1 MPEVEKP
8 ALFTRIAR
16 IFWPELNNMSAIGK
30 LSGTA
35 SVLSVLYSLP
45 LALLGMT
52 WLLLESDFALVVQ
65 HWQIIIVLVI
75 LVIIADRLSFYVI
88 VDTGDGHY
96 ANSESS
102 LDTLVLMSGILIIGP
117 TAAWIGILR
126 SMLLLIVSWIRTPA
140 KPERWNALRVFCL
153 TAAVY
158 SLIILF
164 SLQLYQS
171 LGGQYPIPGLET
183 RSTMAALVAMLLFLA
198 GALLIWAGYIVFI
211 MRQSESVYR
220 ASTTRPF
227 LQLTLMGIVFPG
239 LANPFAVIAAGLFV
253 QNGLSYYLFFMGG
266 IILSAWLARLLS
278 HAAEVNRQRF
288 RQLEMLEKLGEAL
301 INAPPDAS
309 TLPQILTQYV
319 PPMFPGRI
327 AIWVFGDHI
336 LLKSPDEWEF
346 DPQPVW
352 LWLQNQEQPFATEQN
367 KQTPWGSSAASPRST
382 VVAPIYDTEHDENVG
397 GIYIELH
404 SLIQPWDRKS
414 LEALYPGILTLAS
427 QIASALRRAEL
438 YDQTLEYQKV
448 NQELALAG
456 RIQASFLPNRMPDL
470 PGWQLAVTLLPARA
484 TSGDFFDFIPLP
496 GGKLGIVIADVAD
509 KGIGPALYMAL
520 SRTLIR
526 TYASQFE
533 DDPALVLRETNK
545 RILSDARANLFV
557 TTFYGV
563 LDPPTGKLTYANAGH
578 NPPYL
583 LSQISNTTFEA
594 LIKTGIPIGIDE
606 DATWEQNQLSILP
619 GELLILYTDG
629 VTEAQNGSG
638 EFFNE
643 DLLIEAA
650 ESRLGMSAHEVQ
662 VGILEAVQNFVGDSP
677 QSDDI
682 TLMILARNLNNE

>member
-1 MPEVEKP
+1 MSSAEKP
-8 ALFTRIAR
+8 TPFYRLAR
-16 IFWPELNNMSAIGK
+16 AFWPELDNSSAIGR

-35 SVLSVLYSLP
+35 SVLSVVYSLP
-45 LALLGMT
+45 FALLGLV
-52 WLLLESDFALVVQ
+52 WLVLESDFSLVSKHWPIILCLVTLVV
-65 HWQIIIVLVI
+65 
-75 LVIIADRLSFYVI
+75 IADRLSFYVI

-126 SMLLLIVSWIRTPA
+126 SSLLMVVSWVRSPA
-140 KPERWNALRVFCL
+140 KADRWNALRVFSL
-153 TAAVY
+153 TVVVY
-158 SLIILF
+158 SLMMLL
-164 SLQLYQS
+164 SLWAYEA
-171 LGGQYPIPGLET
+171 LGGAYPLPGLET
-183 RSTMAALVAMLLFLA
+183 RSTLAALAAMGIFLA
-198 GALLIWAGYIVFI
+198 GSLLVWSGYILFI
-211 MRQSESVYR
+211 MRQSRSVHQ
-220 ASTTRPF
+220 SPSTRPF
-227 LQLTLMGIVFPG
+227 LHLTLMGIVFPG
-239 LANPFAVIAAGLFV
+239 LANPFAIIAAGLFV
-253 QNGLSYYLFFMGG
+253 QNGLIYYLFYMVGV
-266 IILSAWLARLLS
+266 ILSAWLARLLS

-309 TLPQILTQYV
+309 TLPQILAQYV
-319 PPMFPGRI
+319 PPMFPGRT
-327 AIWVFGDHI
+327 AIWVFEDHL

-352 LWLQNQEQPFATEQN
+352 LWLQGEEHPLAVEHN
-367 KQTPWGSSAASPRST
+367 KPIPWKSDANSHRSI
-382 VVAPIYDTEHDENVG
+382 VAAPIYDTEHAENIG
-397 GIYIELH
+397 GIYVDLH

-414 LEALYPGILTLAS
+414 LEALFPGILSLAS

-438 YDQTLEYQKV
+438 YDQTLEYQKI

-484 TSGDFFDFIPLP
+484 TSGDFFDFIALP

-526 TYASQFE
+526 TYATQF
-533 DDPALVLRETNK
+533 DDQPALIIRETNK
-545 RILSDARANLFV
+545 RLLSDARANLFV
-557 TTFYGV
+557 TVFYGV
-563 LDPPTGKLTYANAGH
+563 LDPTSGTFTYANAGH

-583 LSQISNTTFEA
+583 LSQISNSAFEA

-606 DATWEQNQLSILP
+606 DATWEQNQVSILP
-619 GELLILYTDG
+619 GDLLILYTDG
-629 VTEAQNGSG
+629 VTEAQNTGG

-643 DLLIEAA
+643 DLLLEAA

-662 VGILEAVQNFVGDSP
+662 VGILEAVQYFVGDNP

>member
-1 MPEVEKP
+1 MFEVEKP
-8 ALFTRIAR
+8 GLFTRIAR
-16 IFWPELNNMSAIGK
+16 IFWPELNNMSAIGN

-35 SVLSVLYSLP
+35 SVLSVLYSFP

-52 WLLLESDFALVVQ
+52 WLLYESDFSLVAQ

-75 LVIIADRLSFYVI
+75 LVVIADRLSFYVI

-140 KPERWNALRVFCL
+140 KAERWNALRVFSL

-158 SLIILF
+158 SLIMLL
-164 SLQLYQS
+164 SLTLYQA
-171 LGGQYPIPGLET
+171 LGGRYPIPGLES
-183 RSTMAALVAMLLFLA
+183 RSTLAALAAMLLFMA

-211 MRQSESVYR
+211 MRQGESVYHTS
-220 ASTTRPF
+220 ATRPF

-253 QNGLSYYLFFMGG
+253 QNGLIYYLFFMAG

-327 AIWVFGDHI
+327 AVWVFGDHL

-346 DPQPVW
+346 DPKPVW
-352 LWLQNQEQPFATEQN
+352 LWLQNQEQPLATEQN
-367 KQTPWGSSAASPRST
+367 KQTPWGRSGASPRAT
-382 VVAPIYDTEHDENVG
+382 VAAPIYDTEHDENVG

-414 LEALYPGILTLAS
+414 LEALFPGILTLAS

-496 GGKLGIVIADVAD
+496 GRKLGIVIADVAD

-557 TTFYGV
+557 TAFYGV
-563 LDPPTGKLTYANAGH
+563 LDPTTGKLTYANAGH

-629 VTEAQNGSG
+629 VTEAQNGSS

-643 DLLIEAA
+643 DLLLEAA